1 MSEIIFLV
9 EEEPDGG
16 YTAQGLGHSIFT
28 QGDSLDELRKNVL
41 DAVRCHFPDSEE
53 APRLVRLHMVRDEV
67 LAL

>member
-9 EEEPDGG
+9 EEEADGG

-28 QGDSLDELRKNVL
+28 QADTLEKLRENVL
-41 DAVRCHFPDSEE
+41 DAVRCHFQNEQE
-53 APRLVRLHMVRDEV
+53 RPRLIRLHMVRDEV